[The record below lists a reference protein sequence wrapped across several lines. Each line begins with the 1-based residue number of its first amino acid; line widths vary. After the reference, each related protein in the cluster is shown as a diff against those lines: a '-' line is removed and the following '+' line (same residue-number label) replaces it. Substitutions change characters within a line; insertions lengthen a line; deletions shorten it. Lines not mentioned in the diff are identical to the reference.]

1 MKALE
6 TLENRTGSNWRHL
19 RLARETS
26 ELESAEIT
34 AALDTFPT
42 ADACIVVVGS
52 LARKEFTPGSDV
64 DWTLLA

>member
-1 MKALE
+1 M
-6 TLENRTGSNWRHL
+6 
-19 RLARETS
+19 ARETS